1 MHFPGLE
8 KSWILGIMHQSM
20 LSPRVG
26 GPGIPRGFD
35 KISFPVGKDVRRVRF
50 IWFISGVFALFN
62 FLSCFY
68 IVPLPNILASRLVA
82 SLRESKLERLLCR
95 LKKLS

>member
-50 IWFISGVFALFN
+50 IWFLPFSIFYRAVTKYIS
-62 FLSCFY
+62 
-68 IVPLPNILASRLVA
+68 
-82 SLRESKLERLLCR
+82 ESTCGK
-95 LKKLS
+95 ST